1 MKRSIR
7 FSWISTLILA
17 LFLTG
22 CGVTDD
28 QTAKEKKDN
37 TNKTEE
43 VKAYTVTD
51 DTGKKI
57 KFDKI
62 PETVVSLQPSNTEIL
77 FELGLGDKV
86 VGVTDFDNYPEEA
99 KDIEHV
105 SDSVNIN
112 AEKII
117 SLKPDAII
125 AYTIGDE
132 TTMKPL
138 EDAGIPVFIIKSATN
153 FDDVYGDI
161 GQIADV
167 MGVTEKGEELVKDIQ
182 TQITSVEEK
191 IETLD
196 KKEKTYFEISPAPEI
211 YTTGAETFQQEILE
225 TAGIENIFA
234 DQKGWVKVS
243 DEEIVKRNPN
253 AIITTATYAD
263 DAVDEI
269 KSRKG
274 WEDINAVKNDQ
285 VYLLD
290 ENIMSRPGPRIGEA
304 VELAA
309 KTVYPDLFK

>member
-22 CGVTDD
+22 CGVTDV
-28 QTAKEKKDN
+28 QTAKEKKD

-57 KFDKI
+57 KFDKV

-77 FELGLGDKV
+77 FKLGLGDKV

-117 SLKPDAII
+117 SLKPDAVI

-132 TTMKPL
+132 TTLKPL

-161 GQIADV
+161 GQIAEV
-167 MGVTEKGEELVKDIQ
+167 MGVAEKGEDLVKDIQ
-182 TQITSVEEK
+182 NQITSVEEK

-196 KKEKTYFEISPAPEI
+196 EKEQTYFEISPAPEI
-211 YTTGAETFQQEILE
+211 YTTGSETFQQEILK

>member
-22 CGVTDD
+22 CGVTDV
-28 QTAKEKKDN
+28 QTAKEKKD

-57 KFDKI
+57 KFDKV

-77 FELGLGDKV
+77 FKLGLGDKV

-117 SLKPDAII
+117 SLKPDAVI

-132 TTMKPL
+132 TTLKPL

-161 GQIADV
+161 GQIAEV
-167 MGVTEKGEELVKDIQ
+167 MGVAENGEELVKDIQ
-182 TQITSVEEK
+182 NQITSVEEK

-196 KKEKTYFEISPAPEI
+196 EKEQTYFEISPAPEI
-211 YTTGAETFQQEILE
+211 YTTGSETFQQEILK

-253 AIITTATYAD
+253 AIITTATYVD

>member
-28 QTAKEKKDN
+28 QTAKEKKD

-57 KFDKI
+57 KFDKV

-86 VGVTDFDNYPEEA
+86 VGVTDFDNYPEET

-161 GQIADV
+161 GQIAEV
-167 MGVTEKGEELVKDIQ
+167 MGVAEKGEELVKEIQ
-182 TQITSVEEK
+182 NQISSVEKK

-196 KKEKTYFEISPAPEI
+196 EKEQTYFEISPAPEI
-211 YTTGAETFQQEILE
+211 YTTGSETFQQEILK

>member
-28 QTAKEKKDN
+28 QTAKEKKD

-57 KFDKI
+57 KFDKV

-77 FELGLGDKV
+77 FKLGLGDKV

-117 SLKPDAII
+117 SLKPDAVI

-132 TTMKPL
+132 TTLKPL

-161 GQIADV
+161 GQIAEV
-167 MGVTEKGEELVKDIQ
+167 MGVAEKGEDLVKDIQ
-182 TQITSVEEK
+182 NQITSVEEK

-196 KKEKTYFEISPAPEI
+196 EKEQTYFEISPAPEI
-211 YTTGAETFQQEILE
+211 YTTGSETFQQEILK

>member
-28 QTAKEKKDN
+28 QTAKEKKD

-57 KFDKI
+57 KFDKV

-77 FELGLGDKV
+77 FKLGLGDKV

-117 SLKPDAII
+117 SLKPDAVI

-132 TTMKPL
+132 TTLKPL

-167 MGVTEKGEELVKDIQ
+167 MGVTKKGEELVKDIQ

-196 KKEKTYFEISPAPEI
+196 EKEKTYFEISPAPEI
-211 YTTGAETFQQEILE
+211 YTTGSETFQQEILK

>member
-28 QTAKEKKDN
+28 QTAKEKKD

-57 KFDKI
+57 KFDKV

-161 GQIADV
+161 GQIAEV
-167 MGVTEKGEELVKDIQ
+167 MGVAEKGEELVKDIQ
-182 TQITSVEEK
+182 NQITSVEEK

-196 KKEKTYFEISPAPEI
+196 EKEQTYFEISPAPEI
-211 YTTGAETFQQEILE
+211 YTTGSETFQQEILK

-253 AIITTATYAD
+253 AIITTATFAD

-309 KTVYPDLFK
+309 KTIYPDLFK

>member
-1 MKRSIR
+1 MKRTLR
-7 FSWISTLILA
+7 FSWISMLMLT

-22 CGVTDD
+22 CGVNND
-28 QTAKEKKDN
+28 QSSKDN
-37 TNKTEE
+37 KDSKKVEE
-43 VKAYTVTD
+43 IKDYTVTD

-57 KFDKI
+57 KFEKI
-62 PETVVSLQPSNTEIL
+62 PEKVVSLQPSNTEIL
-77 FELGLGDKV
+77 FALEQGDKV

-117 SLKPDAII
+117 ALKPDAII

-132 TTMKPL
+132 TALKPL
-138 EDAGIPVFIIKSATN
+138 EDAGIPVFIIKSAAN

-161 GQIADV
+161 GQIAKV
-167 MGVTEKGEELVKDIQ
+167 MGVAEKGNELVKDIKS
-182 TQITSVEEK
+182 QITNVEEK
-191 IETLD
+191 VKTLD
-196 KKEKTYFEISPAPEI
+196 EKEQTYFEISPAPEI
-211 YTTGAETFQQEILE
+211 YTTGSETFQNEIMD
-225 TAGIENIFA
+225 TAGIKNIFD

-243 DEEIVKRNPN
+243 DEEIVKRNPES
-253 AIITTATYAD
+253 IITTATYAD
-263 DAVDEI
+263 DAVGEI

-274 WEDINAVKNDQ
+274 WEDIDAVKNDD
-285 VYLLD
+285 VHLLD
-290 ENIMSRPGPRIGEA
+290 ENIMSRPGPRVGEA

>member
-37 TNKTEE
+37 NKTEE

-57 KFDKI
+57 KFDKV

-161 GQIADV
+161 GQIAEV
-167 MGVTEKGEELVKDIQ
+167 MGVAEKGEELVKDIQ
-182 TQITSVEEK
+182 NQITSVEEK

-196 KKEKTYFEISPAPEI
+196 EKEQTYFEISPAPEI
-211 YTTGAETFQQEILE
+211 YTTGSETFQQEILE

-253 AIITTATYAD
+253 AILTTATYAD

-274 WEDINAVKNDQ
+274 WEDITAVKNDQ

>member
-28 QTAKEKKDN
+28 QTAKEKKD

-57 KFDKI
+57 KFDKV

-77 FELGLGDKV
+77 FKLGLGDKV

-117 SLKPDAII
+117 SLKPDAVI

-132 TTMKPL
+132 TTLKPL

-161 GQIADV
+161 GQIAEV
-167 MGVTEKGEELVKDIQ
+167 MGVAEKGEDLVKDIQ
-182 TQITSVEEK
+182 NKITSVEEK

-196 KKEKTYFEISPAPEI
+196 EKEQTYFEISPAPEI
-211 YTTGAETFQQEILE
+211 YTTGSETFQQEILK

>member
-22 CGVTDD
+22 CGVTAD
-28 QTAKEKKDN
+28 QTAKEKKD

-57 KFDKI
+57 KFDKV

-161 GQIADV
+161 GQIAEV
-167 MGVTEKGEELVKDIQ
+167 MGVAEKGEELVKDIQ
-182 TQITSVEEK
+182 NQITSVEEK

-196 KKEKTYFEISPAPEI
+196 KKEQTYFEISPAPEI
-211 YTTGAETFQQEILE
+211 YTTGSETFQQEILE

-309 KTVYPDLFK
+309 KTVYPDLFN

>member
-22 CGVTDD
+22 CGVTED
-28 QTAKEKKDN
+28 QTAKEKKD

-57 KFDKI
+57 KFDKV

-161 GQIADV
+161 GQIAEV
-167 MGVTEKGEELVKDIQ
+167 MGVAEKGEELVKDIQ
-182 TQITSVEEK
+182 NQITSVEEK

-196 KKEKTYFEISPAPEI
+196 EKEQTYFEISPAPEI
-211 YTTGAETFQQEILE
+211 YTTGSETFQQEILE
-225 TAGIENIFA
+225 TAGIENIFS